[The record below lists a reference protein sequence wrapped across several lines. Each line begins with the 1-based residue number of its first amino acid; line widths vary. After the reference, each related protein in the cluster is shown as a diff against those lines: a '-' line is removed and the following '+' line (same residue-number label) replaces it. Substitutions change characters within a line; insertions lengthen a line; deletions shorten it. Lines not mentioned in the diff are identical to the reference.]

1 LYSIQGFEYSCK
13 CAGLGRSEG
22 HEHLNYKSLKCAEV
36 SDGLSNLF
44 STWAYEAENICNEK
58 SMSVFMLPLRMR
70 RHIIYRFIVL
80 YFPMFFL
87 DMVHLQLDII

>member
-1 LYSIQGFEYSCK
+1 
-13 CAGLGRSEG
+13 
-22 HEHLNYKSLKCAEV
+22 
-36 SDGLSNLF
+36 
-44 STWAYEAENICNEK
+44 
-58 SMSVFMLPLRMR
+58 MSVFMLPLRMR